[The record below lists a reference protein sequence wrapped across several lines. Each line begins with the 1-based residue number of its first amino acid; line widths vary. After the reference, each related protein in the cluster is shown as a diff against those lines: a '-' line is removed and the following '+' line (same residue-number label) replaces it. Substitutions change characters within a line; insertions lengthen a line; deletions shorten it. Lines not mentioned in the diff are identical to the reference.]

1 MDKYKIEESF
11 NEFNGMIEFDL
22 YEKATIGFEAHSD

>member
-11 NEFNGMIEFDL
+11 NEFSGLVEFEL
-22 YEKATIGFEAHSD
+22 YEKATIGFEARSD